1 MQTLRR
7 DIDALVSE
15 LSLDEKAA
23 LTAGRDGWSTT
34 PVERAGIPPVRV
46 TDGPNGARGS
56 AVLGIGDVTAVC
68 IPCGSALGA
77 TWDPALVERLGVV
90 LGEEARTKSCRIL
103 LAPTVNIHR
112 SPTAGRNFECFSEDP
127 LLSGRL
133 AAGYIRGVHSQAVA
147 TTVKHLAG
155 NEAEFERYTMNSV
168 IDERALREIYLV
180 PFEIAV
186 KEGGATGIMTA
197 YNRLNG
203 RYCADDG
210 ELLTA
215 IVRDE
220 WGFEGIFMSDWFAFM
235 TTVDSARAGMDL
247 EMPGPARAF
256 GPALADAVRAGDVEE
271 ALVDGQ
277 ARRLLAL
284 FEALGALEDPDS
296 DEERSIDRPEHS
308 AVAREAAAAS
318 MVLLRNEGVLPL
330 DGASL
335 GSLAVIGPNAA
346 RAQIMGGGSAKLRP
360 HHAVAP
366 LDALRASL
374 GPDVE
379 VRHER
384 GCDIDRTVPPLS
396 ADFEV
401 ELFQGPELAG
411 EPAHRVRRPDGVLV
425 FGEHQTGDLDDA
437 RFALRAVAQLTP
449 ADDGPHAFTL
459 VQAGGVAR
467 LHVGGELLLDGTVD
481 PPGRGER
488 YFGMGS
494 EELAATVELQAG
506 ATVEV
511 AVEYASRG
519 PSFFHGADVGCR
531 KPAPA
536 DLMERAVA
544 AAADADAA
552 VVVVGTND
560 DWESEGH
567 DRTSMDLPGEQD
579 ELIRRVAA
587 ANPRTVVVVNTGS
600 PVTMD
605 WAEDVPAVLQ
615 VWFGGQEMGPA
626 LAEILT
632 GAAEPGG
639 RLPTTFPVALEH
651 NPAHGNFPGE
661 RGQARYGEGV
671 LVGYRWY
678 EARRLPTRF
687 AFGHGLSYTSFAI
700 GEPRASAA
708 EFAPGDTLTV
718 EVPVTNT
725 GDRRGAEV
733 VQGYVAPLDAT
744 LVRPPKELR
753 AFAKVWLDPGEAT
766 TVALALTDR
775 AFAAWDPGDR
785 DWPQLRQRLGN
796 SPLVADDPDR
806 PTEPG
811 WRIEP
816 GRYEIHL
823 GRSSADVAQVLPITI
838 RG

>member
-1 MQTLRR
+1 MATLRR

-34 PVERAGIPPVRV
+34 PIERVGIPPVRV

-77 TWDPALVERLGVV
+77 TWDPGLVERLGVV
-90 LGEEARTKSCRIL
+90 LGEETRTKSCRFL

-112 SPTAGRNFECFSEDP
+112 SPIAGRNFECFSEDP

-133 AAGYIRGVHSQAVA
+133 AAAYIRGVHSQSVA

-155 NEAEFERYTMNSV
+155 NEAEFERYTMSSV

-203 RYCADDG
+203 RYCAEDAQ
-210 ELLTA
+210 LLSA
-215 IVRDE
+215 IVRGE
-220 WGFEGIFMSDWFAFM
+220 WGFEGVFMSDWFAFM
-235 TTVDSARAGMDL
+235 TTVESARAGMDL
-247 EMPGPARAF
+247 EMPGPARQF

-271 ALVDGQ
+271 ALVEAQ
-277 ARRLLAL
+277 ARRLLRL
-284 FEALGALEDPDS
+284 FDAIGALDDPDT

-330 DGASL
+330 DVASL
-335 GSLAVIGPNAA
+335 RSLAVIGPNAA

-360 HHAVAP
+360 HHVVAP
-366 LDALRASL
+366 LDALRAAL
-374 GPDVE
+374 GADVE

-384 GCDIDRTVPPLS
+384 GCDIDRTVPPLR
-396 ADFEV
+396 AGFAV
-401 ELFQGPELAG
+401 ELYDGPEPAG
-411 EPAHRVRRPDGVLV
+411 EPAQRLRRPDGALV

-437 RFALRAVAQLTP
+437 RFALRAVAQFSP
-449 ADDGPHAFTL
+449 AEAGPHTFTL
-459 VQAGGVAR
+459 VQVSGPAR
-467 LHVGGELLLDGTVD
+467 VQVGGRVVLDGTVD
-481 PPGRGER
+481 PPGRGEA

-494 EELAATVELQAG
+494 EPLAATVELQAG
-506 ATVEV
+506 VPVEV
-511 AVEYASRG
+511 VVEYASRG
-519 PSFFHGADVGCR
+519 PSFFHGAEVGCR
-531 KPAPA
+531 PPAPA
-536 DLMERAVA
+536 DLLDRA
-544 AAADADAA
+544 AAAAAEADAV

-567 DRTSMDLPGEQD
+567 DRASMDLPGEQD

-600 PVTMD
+600 PVTLD
-605 WAEDVPAVLQ
+605 WADEVPAVLHA
-615 VWFGGQEMGPA
+615 WFGGQEMGPA
-626 LAEILT
+626 LADVLT
-632 GAAEPGG
+632 GAAEPAG

-651 NPAHGNFPGE
+651 NPAYGNFPGE

-687 AFGHGLSYTSFAI
+687 PFGHGLSYTSFAI
-700 GEPRASAA
+700 GAPRASAA
-708 EFAPGDTLTV
+708 TFSPGTTLTV

-733 VQGYVAPLDAT
+733 VQCYVAPLDAT

-753 AFAKVWLDPGEAT
+753 AFAKVWLDPGETAT
-766 TVALALTDR
+766 VTLELGDR

-785 DWPQLRQRLGN
+785 DWPQLRRRLGS

-816 GRYEIHL
+816 GRYELHI
-823 GRSSADVAQVLPITI
+823 GRSSADAAHVVPITI
-838 RG
+838 RE